1 MQTAKLATPIE
12 TNQKVTFARQRGV
25 TLVELLVVVVL
36 IGILAIIGAL
46 QLAKFAQKQK
56 LASVANEAKAFLQKA
71 PQYVAKFQQPVFVRL
86 VTSTQPAQL
95 QIARDVAGTNILDRY
110 TFPEEIVF
118 DFSSV
123 SNVTCNWPTVGS
135 SPAVPTLRLDT
146 FNRTTTTDPTDP
158 SKGTQVGGPQT
169 LLLVHRNMVL
179 GTLKP
184 KYGFQLTVAP
194 VWEVRLEKLW
204 P

>member
-1 MQTAKLATPIE
+1 
-12 TNQKVTFARQRGV
+12 
-25 TLVELLVVVVL
+25 
-36 IGILAIIGAL
+36 
-46 QLAKFAQKQK
+46 
-56 LASVANEAKAFLQKA
+56 VANETKAFLQKA

-95 QIARDVAGTNILDRY
+95 QIARDVGGTNILDRY
-110 TFPEEIVF
+110 TFPPEIVF
-118 DFSSV
+118 HFSSV
-123 SNVTCNWPTVGS
+123 SNVTCNWPTVGNA
-135 SPAVPTLRLDT
+135 PAVPTLRLDT
-146 FNRTTTTDPTDP
+146 FNRTTDPNA
-158 SKGTQVGGPQT
+158 STQVGQPQT

-194 VWEVRLEKLW
+194 VWEVRLEKRW